1 MADVEVQDKVVTQD
15 FLALNLNLMNERIA
29 ANERVTD
36 AKLDRLE
43 AMWDKNME
51 IMRAENKA
59 RMEQFDKRAAEL
71 DASFR
76 EKTAE
81 LDASFEEKTAELEK
95 KFAKMEAN
103 NEVFRANVLVD
114 LSEMRGDIKAMK
126 SSIDALVNR
135 KNWDIAWVSMAVA
148 VGIALVQIFAK

>member
-1 MADVEVQDKVVTQD
+1 MTDAGGQNKVVTQD

-29 ANERVTD
+29 ANERVSD

-81 LDASFEEKTAELEK
+81 LDK
-95 KFAKMEAN
+95 KVAKMEDN
-103 NEVFRANVLVD
+103 NEIFRADVLVD

-135 KNWDIAWVSMAVA
+135 KNWDAAWVSMAVA

>member
-1 MADVEVQDKVVTQD
+1 MADAEVQDKVVTQD

-29 ANERVTD
+29 AHERVSD

-81 LDASFEEKTAELEK
+81 LDASFGEKTAELDK